1 MTDHS
6 SPWAVEYF
14 TLLPGHLDL
23 QHIIYGVAGFWGF
36 LPKTTGVH
44 SMFQTFANDADG
56 GDRPSIPASLRRFSD
71 DSESLKV
78 MLIGST
84 EGITETIH
92 NLHQRGFAEVGA
104 WSPLVP

>member
-1 MTDHS
+1 MFE
-6 SPWAVEYF
+6 AF
-14 TLLPGHLDL
+14 T
-23 QHIIYGVAGFWGF
+23 
-36 LPKTTGVH
+36 
-44 SMFQTFANDADG
+44 NDANG

-84 EGITETIH
+84 EGITDTIH

-104 WSPLVP
+104 WSPLVPWGDNEMVSLLTKRWRRDHG

>member
-1 MTDHS
+1 
-6 SPWAVEYF
+6 
-14 TLLPGHLDL
+14 
-23 QHIIYGVAGFWGF
+23 
-36 LPKTTGVH
+36 
-44 SMFQTFANDADG
+44 MFQSFANDADG
-56 GDRPSIPASLRRFSD
+56 GDRPSVPASLRRFSD

-104 WSPLVP
+104 WSPLVPWGETEMVSLLTKRLRRNG

>member
-1 MTDHS
+1 
-6 SPWAVEYF
+6 
-14 TLLPGHLDL
+14 
-23 QHIIYGVAGFWGF
+23 
-36 LPKTTGVH
+36 
-44 SMFQTFANDADG
+44 MFKAFANDADG

-84 EGITETIH
+84 EGITDTIH

-104 WSPLVP
+104 WSPLVPWGDHEMVSLLTKRWRRDRG

>member
-1 MTDHS
+1 
-6 SPWAVEYF
+6 
-14 TLLPGHLDL
+14 
-23 QHIIYGVAGFWGF
+23 
-36 LPKTTGVH
+36 
-44 SMFQTFANDADG
+44 MFKAFANDADG

-71 DSESLKV
+71 DSESLKI

-104 WSPLVP
+104 WSPLVPWGETEMISLLTKRLPRGGNR

>member
-1 MTDHS
+1 
-6 SPWAVEYF
+6 
-14 TLLPGHLDL
+14 
-23 QHIIYGVAGFWGF
+23 
-36 LPKTTGVH
+36 
-44 SMFQTFANDADG
+44 MFQSFANNADG

-84 EGITETIH
+84 EAITETIH

-104 WSPLVP
+104 WSPLVPWGDREMISLLTKRWRRDPG